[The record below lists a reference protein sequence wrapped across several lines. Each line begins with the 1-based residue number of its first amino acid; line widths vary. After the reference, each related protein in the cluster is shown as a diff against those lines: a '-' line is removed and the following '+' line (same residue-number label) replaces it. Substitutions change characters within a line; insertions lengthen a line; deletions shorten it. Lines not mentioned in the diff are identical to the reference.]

1 MTLLLFTLVGA
12 NVCLCLA
19 FAGVFDVFPLML
31 RAAWAALLLGPA
43 AVALGSLAARKNPAL
58 RFLFVLLPLPA
69 LLLTKSTTQLLLLLP
84 AVIYPAAVLIS
95 ARFTVSYLDYRNHF
109 LWSGGVLILLI
120 FTSQLHRPTVLPALF
135 GTLSLVLSVF
145 TLRQLRT
152 GTRTGWKQRGLE
164 LLSLSA
170 LPAGLWLAVTLISK
184 WREAGGWLA
193 ERVFYPL
200 AWVFQQIVAFFDNL
214 MSSHREEAL
223 ELLEET
229 GTTETVTYGTEVYQP
244 GGLPQEAQ
252 PKIEEKLPYLL
263 IPLGIALA
271 ILVTVWLVYRL
282 YRSRS
287 EDVLTERRDV
297 GTEADTGPSRVP
309 GEAERR
315 GNRRKIRRIYEKY
328 LKLLQHR
335 SFRRQPQD
343 SSGDILEKT
352 RGLYAEEPAQALRE
366 LYILARYH
374 PDAPITDAQVREAK
388 GLLRQ
393 LRERPKP

>member
-1 MTLLLFTLVGA
+1 MTFLLFTLVGA
-12 NVCLCLA
+12 NLCLCLA
-19 FAGVFDVFPLML
+19 FASAFDIFPYML
-31 RAAWAALLLGPA
+31 RAAWAALVLGSA

-58 RFLFVLLPLPA
+58 RFLFVLLPPLA

-84 AVIYPAAVLIS
+84 AVIYPTAALIS

-109 LWSGGVLILLI
+109 LWSSGVLILLI
-120 FTSQLHRPTVLPALF
+120 LTSQLHKPTPLPALF
-135 GTLSLVLSVF
+135 GTMSLVLSVF
-145 TLRQLRT
+145 TLRQLRFGAQT
-152 GTRTGWKQRGLE
+152 DWKQKSLE

-170 LPAGLWLAVTLISK
+170 LPAGAWLLLSLISR

-200 AWVFQQIVAFFDNL
+200 AWLFQQIIAFFDNL
-214 MSSHREEAL
+214 LSSHSEEAQ

-229 GTTETVTYGTEVYQP
+229 GTTEPYTFVSETYRP

-252 PKIEEKLPYLL
+252 PKIEEKLPYVL
-263 IPLGIALA
+263 IPLGVALL
-271 ILVTVWLVYRL
+271 ILLTVWLVRRL
-282 YRSRS
+282 RENRA
-287 EDVLTERRDV
+287 EDVLDEQTDQHTERDF
-297 GTEADTGPSRVP
+297 GEARAPS
-309 GEAERR
+309 EAERR
-315 GNRRKIRRIYEKY
+315 GNRRRIRRIYEKY
-328 LKLLQHR
+328 LKLLQNR

-343 SSGDILEKT
+343 SSEDILEKT

-388 GLLRQ
+388 RLLRK
-393 LRERPKP
+393 LRETK

>member
-1 MTLLLFTLVGA
+1 MTFLLFTLVGA
-12 NVCLCLA
+12 NLCLCLA
-19 FAGVFDVFPLML
+19 FASAFDIFPYML
-31 RAAWAALLLGPA
+31 RAAWAALVLGSA

-58 RFLFVLLPLPA
+58 RFLFVLLPPLA

-84 AVIYPAAVLIS
+84 AVIYPTAALIS

-109 LWSGGVLILLI
+109 LWSSGVLILLI
-120 FTSQLHRPTVLPALF
+120 LTSQLHKPTPLPALF
-135 GTLSLVLSVF
+135 GTMSLVLSVF
-145 TLRQLRT
+145 TLRQLRFGAQT
-152 GTRTGWKQRGLE
+152 DWKQKSLE

-170 LPAGLWLAVTLISK
+170 LPAGAWLLLSLISR

-200 AWVFQQIVAFFDNL
+200 AWLFQQIIAFFDNL
-214 MSSHREEAL
+214 LSSHREEAQ

-229 GTTETVTYGTEVYQP
+229 GTTEPYTFVSETYRP
-244 GGLPQEAQ
+244 GGLPAESEAH
-252 PKIEEKLPYLL
+252 IDEKVPYVL
-263 IPLGIALA
+263 IPLGVALL
-271 ILVTVWLVYRL
+271 ILLTVWLVRRL
-282 YRSRS
+282 RENRA
-287 EDVLTERRDV
+287 EDVLDEQTDQHTERDFGEGR
-297 GTEADTGPSRVP
+297 APS
-309 GEAERR
+309 EAERR

-328 LKLLQHR
+328 LKLLQNR

-343 SSGDILEKT
+343 SSEDILEKT

-388 GLLRQ
+388 RLLRK
-393 LRERPKP
+393 LRETK